1 VGVGAIGCASHTFV
15 AQGSGHPVAAGGPTE
30 GLSLKNDEEALVNIS
45 VRSLLA
51 PGAASM
57 LLVAL
62 LPAAAVAQEPGI
74 SVADFGTT
82 ADGVAVE
89 EYTLTNANG
98 MEVRILTYGGTLR
111 QVVVPDRDGDLA
123 NVNLGFDNI
132 PDYEA
137 MSPYY
142 GSITGRYA
150 NRIALGR
157 FSIDGEEFSLAI
169 NNDPNA
175 LHGGLKG
182 FDKVVWTAEEVESD
196 EGLAV
201 QFSYLSPDMEEGYP
215 GNLDVKVTY
224 TLTDDN
230 EILMDYVAT
239 TDKPT
244 VVNLTNHAY
253 WNLKGEGMGTIDDH
267 VLMIDADSYT
277 PVDMTLIP
285 TGELAPV
292 AGTPFDFTT
301 SMAIGD
307 RNRSDHEQ
315 IQFGRGYDHNWVLN
329 RPSYDDKTWMMAAR
343 LSEPSTG
350 RVLEVWTDQP
360 GIQFY
365 AGNFLD
371 GTIYGQADKAIRQG
385 DALAL
390 ETQIFPDSPNQEGF
404 PNAVLRPGETY
415 QTRSS
420 YRFLTE

>member
-1 VGVGAIGCASHTFV
+1 VH
-15 AQGSGHPVAAGGPTE
+15 
-30 GLSLKNDEEALVNIS
+30 
-45 VRSLLA
+45 RSIRTLLTI
-51 PGAASM
+51 AASG
-57 LLVAL
+57 LLIMAV
-62 LPAAAVAQEPGI
+62 LPTPVMAQAEPGI
-74 SVADFGTT
+74 TVADFGTT

-98 MEVRILTYGGTLR
+98 MEVKILTYGGTIR
-111 QVVVPDRDGDLA
+111 SVMVPDRDGNLA
-123 NVNLGFDNI
+123 NVNLGFDNMA
-132 PDYEA
+132 DYETK
-137 MSPYY
+137 SPYF
-142 GSITGRYA
+142 GNITGRYA
-150 NRIALGR
+150 NRIARGT
-157 FSIDGEEFSLAI
+157 FVIDGELYLLAQ
-169 NNDPNA
+169 NNGPNA

-201 QFSYLSPDMEEGYP
+201 RFSYLSPDGEEGYP

-224 TLTDDN
+224 TLTDGN

-253 WNLKGEGMGTIDDH
+253 WNLKGEGAGTIDDH
-267 VLMIDADSYT
+267 VLMIDADRYT
-277 PVDMTLIP
+277 PVDPTLIP

-301 SMAIGD
+301 PTAIGE

-315 IQFGRGYDHNWVLN
+315 IVIGRGYDHNWVLN
-329 RPSYDDKTWMMAAR
+329 RAHSADGAWDDRSWMLAAR

-350 RVLEVWTDQP
+350 RVLEVWTEEP

-371 GTIYGQADKAIRQG
+371 GTVYGQAGKAFRQG
-385 DALAL
+385 DGLAL

-404 PNAVLRPGETY
+404 PNAILRPGETY
-415 QTRSS
+415 QTRTS
-420 YRFLTE
+420 YKFLTE